1 MLLDIEDV
9 RRILIVGCDMHACDE
24 LIVNVK
30 VTSLPLSQLQ
40 PFFNLVISSS
50 FCNGQLNKDK
60 LDNLT
65 FSYLL

>member
-30 VTSLPLSQLQ
+30 V
-40 PFFNLVISSS
+40 
-50 FCNGQLNKDK
+50 
-60 LDNLT
+60 
-65 FSYLL
+65 